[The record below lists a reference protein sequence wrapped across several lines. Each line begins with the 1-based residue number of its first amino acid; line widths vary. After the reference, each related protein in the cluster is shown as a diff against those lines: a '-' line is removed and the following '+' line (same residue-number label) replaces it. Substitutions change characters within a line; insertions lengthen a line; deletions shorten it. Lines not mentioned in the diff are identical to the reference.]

1 MQVTTQQFDAVLDEF
16 LLELQTATPTR
27 AAELEE
33 VIAIILEE
41 KEARGL

>member
-16 LLELQTATPTR
+16 LLELQTATPAR

-33 VIAIILEE
+33 IIAIILEE